1 MAIRNERPEEE
12 QNSGLIKE
20 LATIRFNY
28 HLTTFKEILNDV
40 IEERKHIINDEI
52 AKSQFER
59 RKMEASLNNLV

>member
-1 MAIRNERPEEE
+1 VAIRNERPEEE
-12 QNSGLIKE
+12 QNSELIKE

-28 HLTTFKEILNDV
+28 YLTTFKEILNDV

>member
-12 QNSGLIKE
+12 QNSELIKE

-28 HLTTFKEILNDV
+28 YLTTFKEILNDV